1 MLSPKAH
8 WRFAVCV
15 VSVPVIVLAGGC
27 SSSGPAT
34 SPSGPATSPSG
45 QQPTSH
51 QAAPGTAGADQTS
64 TPNASASAAPSPV
77 KMTSGILALSSVGN
91 KRIYGFVDP
100 NSGQYSEAVTFTIPT
115 TGSVQG
121 SSFQALAAS
130 PDLTKFAVTSMANG
144 QSAAGWI
151 DSSGQFTAVTT
162 SVAAGAFGGNPPSYS
177 AIGFDGAGNY
187 YYKQNS
193 QGAMY
198 TDVYEVPAG
207 STGNAQKLTV
217 TPPGAADHGAALNS
231 DGSLLFGCENMT
243 GNWFDANTR
252 VMAIAPGTQI
262 AKVALAGRENGGC
275 PITPASNEVTL
286 LPTTNTAQV
295 HDPVANS
302 DGTKVA
308 FFYDDPDR
316 VKHNYPT
323 VYIVGTDGKSQ
334 PTLVNLSESDAKKLT
349 GATFLRWS

>member
-1 MLSPKAH
+1 MFGSRAH

-27 SSSGPAT
+27 SSSGPSN
-34 SPSGPATSPSG
+34 SPSE

-51 QAAPGTAGADQTS
+51 QAAPDSAGTDQTS
-64 TPNASASAAPSPV
+64 TPNASASTAPSPAKV
-77 KMTSGILALSSVGN
+77 TSGILALSSIGN
-91 KRIYGFVDP
+91 KRIYGFIDP
-100 NSGQYSEAVTFTIPT
+100 DSGQYSEAVTFTIPT
-115 TGSVQG
+115 NATEQAT
-121 SSFQALAAS
+121 SFEALAAS
-130 PDLTKFAVTSMANG
+130 PDLTKFAVTSMVNG

-151 DSSGQFTAVTT
+151 DSSGQFTAVTA
-162 SVAAGAFGGNPPSYS
+162 SVAGGPFGGNPPSYS

-187 YYKQNS
+187 YYQQNS

-198 TDVYEVPAG
+198 TDAYEVSAG
-207 STGNAQKLTV
+207 STSDAQKLTV
-217 TPPGAADHGAALNS
+217 TPPAAADHGAALNS

-243 GNWFDANTR
+243 GNWLDANTR

-275 PITPASNEVTL
+275 PIAPASNEVTL
-286 LPTTNTAQV
+286 LPTTNTAMV
-295 HDPVANS
+295 HNPVAS
-302 DGTKVA
+302 PDGSKVA

-316 VKHNYPT
+316 VTHNIPT

-349 GATFLRWS
+349 GATLLRWS

>member
-1 MLSPKAH
+1 
-8 WRFAVCV
+8 V
-15 VSVPVIVLAGGC
+15 
-27 SSSGPAT
+27 
-34 SPSGPATSPSG
+34 
-45 QQPTSH
+45 
-51 QAAPGTAGADQTS
+51 
-64 TPNASASAAPSPV
+64 
-77 KMTSGILALSSVGN
+77 TSGILALSSVGN
-91 KRIYGFVDP
+91 KRIYGFIDP
-100 NSGQYSEAVTFTIPT
+100 NSGQYSEAVTFTIPA

-121 SSFQALAAS
+121 SSSQALAAS
-130 PDLTKFAVTSMANG
+130 PDLTKLAVTSMTNG

-162 SVAAGAFGGNPPSYS
+162 SAAPGPFGGNPPSYS

-198 TDVYEVPAG
+198 TEVYEVPAG
-207 STGNAQKLTV
+207 STSNARKLTL
-217 TPPGAADHGAALNS
+217 TPPGAADRGAALNS

-243 GNWFDANTR
+243 GNWLDANTM

-262 AKVALAGRENGGC
+262 AKIALAGRQNGGC
-275 PITPASNEVTL
+275 PITPASNEVPL
-286 LPTTNTAQV
+286 LPTTNTAAV

-302 DGTKVA
+302 NGTKVA
-308 FFYDDPDR
+308 FFYDDPDK
-316 VKHNYPT
+316 VKHNFPT

-349 GATFLRWS
+349 GATLLRWS